1 MLIALQSIANIPFSK
16 FQKNDHVIA
25 NLSINRLLNSI
36 LLQTA
41 KQGQQ
46 VIKISG
52 PGLYY
57 TFQRKE
63 IHITSYSYVATVSFS
78 NTSDVSGARTNGENR
93 TDVQH

>member
-1 MLIALQSIANIPFSK
+1 MLIALQSIANIPFSN
-16 FQKNDHVIA
+16 FQKNDHVI
-25 NLSINRLLNSI
+25 NQFILNRLLNSI

-52 PGLYY
+52 PGFHY

-63 IHITSYSYVATVSFS
+63 IHIYIQLAIATRSYCKLFKHFRCVGSK
-78 NTSDVSGARTNGENR
+78 N
-93 TDVQH
+93 